1 MKCDIE
7 NSSSP
12 PFSPSAYVPFGAE
25 TRQPLKPHNVRLRR
39 RAGGIQPAGKCHGPK
54 PAESE
59 QATREER
66 LLAELRVE
74 CSARYDV
81 QEHEWM
87 LRQLW
92 ACVRFGAASSFQA
105 NSPCWRSIGFQRD
118 DPTTDLR
125 GCGVIGLRQ
134 LLHFCERGGGNEVLA
149 AVDFSVAPFPL
160 ATASFSVTLA
170 LCSHLHLLP
179 DAASSR
185 PVCASPILAHFL
197 RFAAE
202 LEPARAL
209 DLLHA
214 ELLRGLAELWR
225 SMQHPGLTLMHFPQ
239 ALSLMNDH
247 MASVLGGS
255 QPPWQLCNVLRQVRD
270 VGGALT
276 ASERTATMVDLCS
289 GGVLRWMGF

>member
-1 MKCDIE
+1 MLCERE
-7 NSSSP
+7 NPSSP
-12 PFSPSAYVPFGAE
+12 PFSPGAYVPFGAE
-25 TRQPLKPHNVRLRR
+25 ARQPLKSHNVQVNVQLRR
-39 RAGGIQPAGKCHGPK
+39 RAGGVKPAGKGRGPK
-54 PAESE
+54 AAEPA

-74 CSARYDV
+74 CSARYV
-81 QEHEWM
+81 VEEHEWM

-92 ACVRFGAASSFQA
+92 ACARFGDASSFQA
-105 NSPCWRSIGFQRD
+105 SSPCWRSIGFQRD

-125 GCGVIGLRQ
+125 GCGAIGLRQ

-185 PVCASPILAHFL
+185 PVCASPILAHYL
-197 RFAAE
+197 RFAAD
-202 LEPARAL
+202 LKPARAL

-225 SMQHPGLTLMHFPQ
+225 SMQQPGLTLMHFPQ
-239 ALSLMNDH
+239 ASRPC
-247 MASVLGGS
+247 GR
-255 QPPWQLCNVLRQVRD
+255 P
-270 VGGALT
+270 ALT
-276 ASERTATMVDLCS
+276 AQPNLCHPAWC
-289 GGVLRWMGF
+289 LQLNALCMCKPHRPAQM